1 MRFIVMHRTDARWEA
16 GAIPNREFIASVGKL
31 IGELADAGVLLGA
44 EGLRASSQGVRLRF
58 SAGRRQVIKG
68 PFTGEN
74 ELSAGFWIVQVPAI
88 EEALEW
94 ASRLAAAIGDLEID
108 VRPVTEPWDI
118 GMTSAPENLTLR
130 RYMLLRKATAASE
143 AGIRLSPRQRADLG
157 RVLEEMT
164 RTGAL
169 LTAADLQPSAK
180 GKRFRFAGGR
190 ATATATDGPFTETKE
205 LVAGYVMFEA
215 PTMERA
221 AEWASRYGEVVGSP
235 EVDLLGI
242 EEQQ

>member
-1 MRFIVMHRTDARWEA
+1 MRLEPSRKRCRTRASSRWRGRRTTSIPKSSPAHWWNSSVAEQSRRPMRFIVMHRTDARWEA
-16 GAIPNREFIASVGKL
+16 GAIPSREFIASVGKL

-68 PFTGEN
+68 PFIGEN

-94 ASRLAAAIGDLEID
+94 ASRLAAAIGDVEID

-169 LTAADLQPSAK
+169 LTAADLQPS
-180 GKRFRFAGGR
+180 
-190 ATATATDGPFTETKE
+190 
-205 LVAGYVMFEA
+205 
-215 PTMERA
+215 
-221 AEWASRYGEVVGSP
+221 
-235 EVDLLGI
+235 
-242 EEQQ
+242 

>member
-1 MRFIVMHRTDARWEA
+1 MRFIVMHATDARWEA
-16 GAIPNREFIASVGKL
+16 GAIPSRELIESVGKL
-31 IGELADAGVLLGA
+31 MGELARAGILLSG

-58 SAGRRQVIKG
+58 SAGKRQVIKG

-74 ELSAGFWIVQVPAI
+74 ELSGGFWIVQVAAI

-94 ASRLAAAIGDLEID
+94 ASRLAAVLGDVEID

-118 GMTSAPENLTLR
+118 GLTSPPENLTVR

-143 AGIRLSPRQRADLG
+143 RGVRLSPRQGAQLG

-164 RTGAL
+164 RAGAL
-169 LTAADLQPSAK
+169 LTTVDLQPSAK
-180 GKRFRFAGGR
+180 GKRFRFGAGR
-190 ATATATDGPFTETKE
+190 ATVTDGPFTETKE

-215 PTMERA
+215 PTIEQA
-221 AEWASRYGEVVGSP
+221 AEFASRYGETVGSP
-235 EVDLLGI
+235 EVDLRRI